1 MSVAVDSLQSAEPA
15 LRRKRVLS
23 SVRSWPVNLKVGV
36 AIVAV
41 IMLAGLLAP
50 LLTPYSP
57 IVGNFRETLLA
68 PSWAHPFGTDNLGR
82 DVLTRVL
89 YGTRVD
95 LQIALITTYVPLTY
109 GLMLGA
115 MAGFLGGWFDRILMR
130 FVDIAIAFPFL
141 VLIIVIVAILGPGIR
156 SMYIA
161 VFVVGW
167 TMYCRLAR
175 ADMLVIRE
183 QEYLLAARALG
194 FGSWRIVLRHALPS
208 FLAQLLGDGC
218 STANSGMG
226 RDRGRRARLPAPGLV
241 DLDVARDLHH
251 HDRPGIQPHWGRP
264 VKDTGAEICP
274 HSMSSVGRAPVVS
287 KAVTK
292 CDLTQ
297 ASQRCAL
304 EGRTCE

>member
-208 FLAQLLGDGC
+208 LLMASLVFSMADVVLNILLASSLSFL
-218 STANSGMG
+218 GMG
-226 RDRGRRARLPAPGLV
+226 VQPPTPEWGAIVADGRDFLLQAWWISTL
-241 DLDVARDLHH
+241 
-251 HDRPGIQPHWGRP
+251 PGIFIIM
-264 VKDTGAEICP
+264 TGLGFSLIG
-274 HSMSSVGRAPVVS
+274 VGLS
-287 KAVTK
+287 KI
-292 CDLTQ
+292 LG
-297 ASQRCAL
+297 QRYVPTA
-304 EGRTCE
+304 